1 MGGLWV
7 RYALALVATLLFIPP
22 AHLATA
28 HVAITTP
35 DTRVERTIPLPGVQ
49 PFGLLLDAPDRRGF
63 VFAETPD
70 NRGFIGIIN
79 VGTGQLMRRVIVP
92 DTPGAVAVAD
102 GRLLVTGKSHQG
114 SLGTVSILEA
124 RSGALIH
131 VTPLDMSGDAIAVDG
146 PLGHAFVETLNPDAI
161 AMLDARTGAVLHTTP
176 VPSSGDAG
184 LAVDARSDLLFAS
197 TGYGAPGAP
206 TGGISVLNA
215 RTGALLRTLPVAADA
230 SRIILSAA
238 ESRSYV
244 INSTDFAQ
252 LIDTRHGTLL
262 GSVFVGSGPLLIDDA
277 SGHAFGNDD
286 SGPNLVRMVDAR
298 SGRLLRVVNVGV
310 DVVEEASDPT
320 THRIFVRSSCDGMAV
335 LNSISGALLRT
346 TGLDCTD
353 DRQNAIASGNGTL
366 AVDEARQRVYAASLG
381 PTTSDGS
388 TSGHGNVAVL
398 DAGNGALIQTIAA
411 GVSPIAIAADRRTG
425 RVFVVDEGGE
435 VQATT
440 GRTHTEPGGV
450 IILDA
455 THT

>member
-1 MGGLWV
+1 MGGLWI
-7 RYALALVATLLFIPP
+7 RYALALIATLLFIPP
-22 AHLATA
+22 THRATA
-28 HVAITTP
+28 RVAITTS
-35 DTRVERTIPLPGVQ
+35 DMRVERTIPLPGVQ
-49 PFGLLLDAPDRRGF
+49 PFGLLLDAPDRRAF
-63 VFAETPD
+63 VFAATPD

-79 VGTGQLMRRVIVP
+79 VETGQLVRRVIVP
-92 DTPGAVAVAD
+92 DTPGAVAAAD

-114 SLGTVSILEA
+114 TVSILDA
-124 RSGALIH
+124 RSGALVH

-161 AMLDARTGAVLHTTP
+161 AMIDARTGAVLHTTP
-176 VPSSGDAG
+176 VPSGGDAG
-184 LAVDARSDLLFAS
+184 LAIDPRSGLLFAS

-206 TGGISVLNA
+206 TGSISVLNA
-215 RTGALLRTLPVAADA
+215 RTGELLRTLPVAADA

-238 ESRSYV
+238 ESRAYV
-244 INSTDFAQ
+244 INSTDVAQ

-298 SGRLLRVVNVGV
+298 SGRLLRVVNVGM
-310 DVVEEASDPT
+310 DVVEEAIDAT
-320 THRIFVRSSCDGMAV
+320 TRRLFVRSSCDGMAV
-335 LNSISGALLRT
+335 LNSINGALLRT
-346 TGLDCTD
+346 TRLDCTD
-353 DRQNAIASGNGTL
+353 DRQNAIASGNGIL
-366 AVDEARQRVYAASLG
+366 AVDEARQRVYATSLG
-381 PTTSDGS
+381 PTTGDGS
-388 TSGHGNVAVL
+388 FSGHGAVAVL
-398 DAGNGALIQTIAA
+398 DAGNGALIQTIPA

-435 VQATT
+435 VQATK
-440 GRTHTEPGGV
+440 GRTLTEPGGV